1 MSESRAKPVAVVGAG
16 IAGLTAAHF
25 LRRNGVPVI
34 LLEGGK
40 QVAGMA
46 SSYVDDRGFHY
57 DFGAHFIT
65 NRLAAAVG
73 IAGECRDVPYYGESF
88 FVRGKTYSYPF
99 GLMTVPRYVL
109 GGLKAKLLPVVES
122 LRDSNGVSEKLRNG
136 EPTAADWFRRE
147 FGAVL
152 ADEVSLPILE
162 AWSGAPAHEL
172 SAAVGEK
179 LQNSIGRTIYLR
191 LCSRLHGRA
200 IAIGYSHEMPE
211 GPNVWHVYPERGVSQ
226 VCERLLEGVRDVIHL
241 ESPVEQILVDDGRA
255 VAVRA
260 AGKEHDVAAVVSTV
274 PAPFLPKLIVGT
286 DALQPLTRFRYRPMV
301 FVCLR
306 FETRGILS
314 DTVLWTAGAGLP
326 FFRLTE
332 TPLSMP
338 WLAPEGK
345 TLITADI
352 GCQVGD
358 DMWKMDDAALGE
370 LCVDAMQNLF
380 PGIRQHYSGC
390 RVLRTPI
397 AYPMY
402 HIDYEADRRRFAHG
416 TGIDNLYSVGRNGEF
431 AHILME
437 DVYWRTLKKMNELVR
452 KLREQPAPAEA
463 GGLRDEINHETHE
476 TDEINSTNVS
486 LPSY

>member
-1 MSESRAKPVAVVGAG
+1 MTRDPRPVAVVGAG

-25 LRRNGVPVI
+25 LRRNGVRVI
-34 LLEGGK
+34 LFEGGK

-73 IAGECRDVPYYGESF
+73 IGGQCRDVKYYGESVL
-88 FVRGKTYSYPF
+88 VRGKTHTYPF
-99 GLMTVPRYVL
+99 GLLTVPRFVW
-109 GGLKAKLLPVVES
+109 GGVKAKLLHVGES
-122 LRDSNGVSEKLRNG
+122 LRDSQPVSERLAY
-136 EPTAADWFRRE
+136 TAAEWFRGQFGDALSRE
-147 FGAVL
+147 VT
-152 ADEVSLPILE
+152 LPIIE
-162 AWSGAPAHEL
+162 AWSGAPADQL
-172 SAAVGEK
+172 SAAVGDK
-179 LQNSIGRTIYLR
+179 LQNSIGRTAYLKY
-191 LCSRLHGRA
+191 CSWRRGRA

-211 GPNVWHVYPERGVSQ
+211 GPNVWHVYPERGVAQ
-226 VCERLLEGVRDVIHL
+226 VCERLLADLADVIEM
-241 ESPVEQILVDDGRA
+241 ESPVEQIVVEDERV

-260 AGKEHDVAAVVSTV
+260 AGREHDVSAVVSTV
-274 PAPFLPKLIVGT
+274 PCPFLPKLICGST
-286 DALQPLTRFRYRPMV
+286 KLAPLAQFRYRPMA
-301 FVCLR
+301 FACLR

-338 WLAPEGK
+338 WLAPAGK

-358 DMWKMDDAALGE
+358 EVWSMDDAALGE
-370 LCVDAMQNLF
+370 RCLEGLESLF
-380 PGIRQHYSGC
+380 PGVRRHYSGC

-402 HIDYEADRRRFAHG
+402 LMEYEQDRCRFAQDS
-416 TGIDNLYSVGRNGEF
+416 GIEGLYSIGRNGEF

-437 DVYWRTLKKMNELVR
+437 DIYWRTLKKMNELIRRRRESAPGTERPNRSGTLVVR
-452 KLREQPAPAEA
+452 E
-463 GGLRDEINHETHE
+463 
-476 TDEINSTNVS
+476 
-486 LPSY
+486 